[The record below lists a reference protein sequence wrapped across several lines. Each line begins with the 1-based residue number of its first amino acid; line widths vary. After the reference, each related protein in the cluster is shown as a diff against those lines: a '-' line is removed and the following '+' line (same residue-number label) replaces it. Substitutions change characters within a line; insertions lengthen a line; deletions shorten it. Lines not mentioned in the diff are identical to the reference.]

1 VVRMTKASRM
11 AIEAAEKIVLQKFAE
26 GWGIYVFRG
35 GQRLLVQCAE
45 SGIVYPT
52 RALARRAV
60 KRIRPDLDPVD
71 PVDA

>member
-1 VVRMTKASRM
+1 MVRMTKASRL
-11 AIEAAEKIVLQKFAE
+11 AIETAEKIVLQKFEE
-26 GWGIYVFRG
+26 GWGIYVFREG
-35 GQRLLVQCAE
+35 RRILVQCAE
-45 SGIVYPT
+45 SGIVYPS